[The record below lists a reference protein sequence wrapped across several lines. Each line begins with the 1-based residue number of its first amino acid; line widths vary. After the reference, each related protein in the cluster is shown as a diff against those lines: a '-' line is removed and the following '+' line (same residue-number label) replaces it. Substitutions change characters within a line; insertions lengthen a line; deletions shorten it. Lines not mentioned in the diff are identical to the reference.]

1 MRARGALLLATAL
14 ATAACEPPE
23 APERGFQQ
31 AAVTRRDIV
40 VAVEAAG
47 VVEPLRTVE
56 VKSKAS
62 GEILKLEVE
71 TGDVVQRDAPLVQ
84 IDKRGPRNQLA
95 QARAELEA
103 SRARR
108 AIAEAQSARA
118 KTLLGSRTINEVDY
132 EQTLLE
138 LANAKADVVRA
149 EVAVENAKIAL
160 DDTDV
165 RAPITGTVIEK
176 LVERGQVISSP
187 TMDVGGGTLLM
198 KMADLDTVQ
207 VKALVDETDIGKIQ
221 PGQPVTVRVTAYPNQ
236 PFEGSVLKVEPQA
249 TAEQT
254 VTTFAVLMVLDN
266 ASGLLRPGM
275 NADVEIRVAERRDV
289 LAVPTI
295 ALRTAG
301 DIPISAEL
309 VGLPPAAVREAVDL
323 GARPAAGGPG
333 GNGYRFAN
341 RYWVFVAAGDTPR
354 PATVETGLTDL
365 EYSEVLSGLQA
376 GDEVLLLPSSG
387 LVRSQQ
393 QLQERMRRFTSLP
406 GMGGGNE
413 AGGRSGNAG
422 SATRGGDARRP
433 AGRPT
438 ERRDAERPAR
448 QEE

>member
-1 MRARGALLLATAL
+1 MLLIAAL
-14 ATAACEPPE
+14 AALAGCEEPE
-23 APERGFQQ
+23 APQRVFQT
-31 AAVTRRDIV
+31 APVTERDIV

-47 VVEPLRTVE
+47 VIEPLRTVE

-62 GEILKLEVE
+62 GEILELAVE
-71 TGDVVQRDAPLVQ
+71 TGDFVERDTLLVQ
-84 IDKRGPRNQLA
+84 IDERGPRNQLA

-103 SRARR
+103 ARARR
-108 AIAEAQSARA
+108 AIAEAQSERA
-118 KTLLGSRTINEVDY
+118 KTLLESRTLNEVDY

-149 EVAVENAKIAL
+149 EVAVENARIAL
-160 DDTDV
+160 EDTDV

-198 KMADLDTVQ
+198 KMADLGSVQ

-236 PFEGSVLKVEPQA
+236 PFEGTVQKVEPQA
-249 TAEQT
+249 SEEQT

-266 ASGLLRPGM
+266 QTGLLRPGM
-275 NADVEIRVAERRDV
+275 NADVEIRVAERRGV

-301 DIPISAEL
+301 DIPVSAEL
-309 VGLPPAAVREAVDL
+309 VGLPPSAVRDAVEL
-323 GARPAAGGPG
+323 GPPPG
-333 GNGYRFAN
+333 AQTTPGERYRFAN
-341 RYWVFVAAGDTPR
+341 RYWVFVDTGDSPR
-354 PATVETGLTDL
+354 PVTVETGLTDL
-365 EYSEVLSGLQA
+365 EYSEVLAGLEA

-393 QLQERMRRFTSLP
+393 RLQERMRAFTSLP
-406 GMGGGNE
+406 GMS
-413 AGGRSGNAG
+413 GRGDKDANRSAEDGKAG
-422 SATRGGDARRP
+422 S
-433 AGRPT
+433 
-438 ERRDAERPAR
+438 RPAR
-448 QEE
+448 REE